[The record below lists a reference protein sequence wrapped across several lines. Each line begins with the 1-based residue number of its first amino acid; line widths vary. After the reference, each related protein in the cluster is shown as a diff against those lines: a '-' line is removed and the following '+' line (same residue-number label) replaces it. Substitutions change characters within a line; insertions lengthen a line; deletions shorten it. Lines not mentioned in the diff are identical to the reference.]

1 MNQGA
6 QIVEFVNAVL
16 DAVIAIANGGSAG
29 VPKMVETAL
38 AASVPLLIGFL
49 ASLLG
54 IGSLANKVKSVFHA
68 VSRPVNRAIDKI
80 VNFIAKKGKALW
92 SKPKGKNGKNKDSGQ
107 PTGTSREKQ
116 AIIDADRMLSAKPN
130 PESAT
135 THLAEISKRHN
146 TPLHLLTKE
155 ETPKERKVQVQT
167 MVGGTHSLPLTNG
180 YDPTK
185 QTAPQLWRDMKP
197 DQRTGESVAD
207 AAERSRRARDHLA
220 NHHFSTHANIF
231 RAMTEPDAFYGQRP
245 RTFKSYEDEH
255 AMNSNSHVGKR
266 HVLGEGAMLS
276 EELVALRALRNKIY
290 YNQSWTNAFCGGR
303 SSVFRGSG
311 DASAS
316 LRGFNED
323 YLIPAWE
330 DLRLQILSQGYIRIT
345 GQPLRGRAMGYSK
358 SVSGSVPIAAL
369 PAYLD
374 GKYSLSGCAGVNPL
388 FPHDTHIS
396 SGTPMTD
403 MTAPTTFLVAI
414 KPDASCRGGWYI
426 DSAYPE

>member
-1 MNQGA
+1 
-6 QIVEFVNAVL
+6 
-16 DAVIAIANGGSAG
+16 
-29 VPKMVETAL
+29 
-38 AASVPLLIGFL
+38 
-49 ASLLG
+49 
-54 IGSLANKVKSVFHA
+54 ANKVKSVFHTVA
-68 VSRPVNRAIDKI
+68 KPVNRAIDKI
-80 VNFIAKKGKALW
+80 VDLIARKGKTLW
-92 SKPKGKNGKNKDSGQ
+92 NKLKGKDKNGKDGKDGKSNEKKTGQDKSG
-107 PTGTSREKQ
+107 GKKGNERQ
-116 AIIDADRMLSAKPN
+116 AIAESSKLLSRNPAKADALDGISAIARRNKVP
-130 PESAT
+130 S
-135 THLAEISKRHN
+135 
-146 TPLHLLTKE
+146 LHLVTE
-155 ETPKERKVQVQT
+155 SRTDHSEKVHVQT
-167 MVGGTHSLPLTNG
+167 MTSGTYNVSLANG

-220 NHHFSTHANIF
+220 NHHFASHAAIF

-245 RTFKSYEDEH
+245 RAFKSYEDEH
-255 AMNSNSHVGKR
+255 AMNPNSHVGKR
-266 HVLGEGAMLS
+266 HVLGEGAMLN

-290 YNQSWTNAFCGGR
+290 YNQSWTNAYCGGR
-303 SSVFRGSG
+303 SSVFRGSA

-316 LRGFNED
+316 LRSFNNE

-374 GKYSLSGCAGVNPL
+374 GKYGFSGCAGADPL

-396 SGTPMTD
+396 SGAPMTD
-403 MTAPTTFLVAI
+403 MTTPTTFLVAI